1 MSIFNTEST
10 AVTTTKVVTQIIPE
24 TAIKVATQPV
34 KIELQ
39 QTKIQQHDL
48 TDDMQSYNVQGLTSI
63 AAVIDNR
70 ANEVGIALFTP
81 YLSKVTT
88 TQLIDN
94 SLYTQTLRF
103 LHLFEVKTVIISQ
116 SLIGTPLY
124 LVLTSNRE
132 SLDMKLL
139 VLARSLFSE

>member
-1 MSIFNTEST
+1 
-10 AVTTTKVVTQIIPE
+10 
-24 TAIKVATQPV
+24 
-34 KIELQ
+34 
-39 QTKIQQHDL
+39 
-48 TDDMQSYNVQGLTSI
+48 
-63 AAVIDNR
+63 VIDNR